1 LPNRYLAK
9 LTVVEAALQL
19 IPTSKTGSVHPKL
32 PVNKKLPPLSSFLR
46 RYRLAWIVFFYLPVG
61 LVTIA
66 AIIGARSYTQRL
78 NDELAAGQRT
88 IGVAS
93 RITAFGEQ
101 ITKSILLI
109 EKSVRDKKP
118 ADTSVYELQVAADRL
133 DQIVNAFNEGSETVA
148 PDGVRFMVEAVSD
161 EKALEILNQM
171 NTIWF
176 GIKTRTDK
184 IVLIAGPHK
193 ANTEAAAFTEKNLSE
208 SSEFV
213 AAQQTLLAE
222 QTLAFSRRLEELAKA
237 RVDALEAPRTTLIGI
252 AAVSLLSLPGVFFIN
267 RVRRAHNASARL
279 ASELGASQA
288 QLESQAL
295 ALSTAKAE
303 TDRIM
308 ETVQEGLLL
317 IDAQGVI
324 GDYHSQELKTILR
337 QEQLAGRSLLGILER
352 LLSEKMFNTTKDYLA
367 LLFDANRKERAILK
381 VNPLTDIEVNFPNP
395 AGGFINRYLGFSFRR
410 IVENGV
416 VTRVFVAVRDV
427 TTQMELEKKLRDSER
442 HKDRQLDILLGI
454 VHVAPD
460 DLESFVTLV
469 ERELDTINET
479 LRAEHF
485 AAAGGLGEALR
496 ERLQTVFRCVHNLK
510 GNAALLQLTTFQ
522 KAADLF
528 ESKLR
533 ELLDRP
539 VLTGDD
545 FLSVVVA
552 QAGLRADLGDL
563 MELRGKLVGLRQP
576 VAAAGNTGNSDSSRP
591 STSPAAQIGA
601 GIRQLVADAARD
613 LDKVTT
619 VSIDDYAL
627 HTVAVDRADLVRDV
641 LIQLARNAV
650 AHSVEPTPVRL
661 AQGKPAS
668 ATLSVRSLPRT
679 EDGLVGIVFRDD
691 GAGLDLEA
699 IRRRAESNGLL
710 PVDHAHDPADIA
722 RCIFNPGFSTA
733 TVAGAHAGRGMG
745 MDIIKAKVVDEAGG
759 ALEVHCTPGQFC
771 EFHLYFPAASA

>member
-1 LPNRYLAK
+1 VKKNLP
-9 LTVVEAALQL
+9 
-19 IPTSKTGSVHPKL
+19 L
-32 PVNKKLPPLSSFLR
+32 PSSQRSRTL
-46 RYRLAWIVFFYLPVG
+46 LAWIVFFYVPVG
-61 LVTIA
+61 VMAVA
-66 AIIGARSYTQRL
+66 AIIGARNYTRQL
-78 NDELAAGQRT
+78 NEELASGQRT

-161 EKALEILNQM
+161 EKALETLTQM

-176 GIKTRTDK
+176 GIKTRADK

-222 QTLAFSRRLEELAKA
+222 QTLAFTRRLEELAKA
-237 RVDALEAPRTTLIGI
+237 RIAALEGPRTLLIGV

-267 RVRRAHNASARL
+267 RVRRARNASAKL
-279 ASELGASQA
+279 AAELGASQK

-324 GDYHSQELKTILR
+324 GDYHSHELKIILR

-352 LLSEKMFNTTKDYLA
+352 LLTEKMFNTTKDYIA
-367 LLFDANRKERAILK
+367 LLFDANRKEKAVLK

-454 VHVAPD
+454 VHVSPD
-460 DLESFVTLV
+460 DLEAFVALV
-469 ERELDTINET
+469 ERELDTVNET

-485 AAAGGLGEALR
+485 AAAGGQGEALR
-496 ERLQTVFRCVHNLK
+496 ERLQTVFRSVHNLK

-545 FLSVVVA
+545 FLAVVVA

-576 VAAAGNTGNSDSSRP
+576 VAAAGTSGETAQTV
-591 STSPAAQIGA
+591 TSPAVQIGE

-627 HTVAVDRADLVRDV
+627 HTVASGRSDLVRDV

-650 AHSVEPTPVRL
+650 AHSVEPAPVRL

-668 ATLSVRSLPRT
+668 ATLSVRPLPRT
-679 EDGLVGIVFRDD
+679 DDGLVGIAFRDD

-710 PVDHAHDPADIA
+710 PADHAHDPADIA
-722 RCIFNPGFSTA
+722 RCIFSPGFSTTA
-733 TVAGAHAGRGMG
+733 VAGAHSGRGMG
-745 MDIIKAKVVDEAGG
+745 MDIIKSKVVDEAGG

-771 EFHLYFPAASA
+771 EFHLYFPTATA

>member
-1 LPNRYLAK
+1 MKN
-9 LTVVEAALQL
+9 
-19 IPTSKTGSVHPKL
+19 
-32 PVNKKLPPLSSFLR
+32 PLSFFSSLR
-46 RYRLAWIVFFYLPVG
+46 RQSWLAWTVLFYAPMALVAIVSIL
-61 LVTIA
+61 
-66 AIIGARSYTQRL
+66 GAQRYTQKL
-78 NDELAAGQRT
+78 GTELAAGQRT
-88 IGVAS
+88 ISVAS

-101 ITKSILLI
+101 ITKSILLT
-109 EKSVRDKKP
+109 EKSIRDHTP
-118 ADTSVYELQVAADRL
+118 ADKPVYELQVAADRL
-133 DQIVNAFNEGSETVA
+133 DQIINAFNEGSETVA

-161 EKALEILNQM
+161 EKALETLTQM

-176 GIKTRTDK
+176 GIKTRADK

-193 ANTEAAAFTEKNLSE
+193 EYTEAAAFTEKNLSE

-222 QTLAFSRRLEELAKA
+222 QTLAFTRRLEELAKG
-237 RVDALEAPRTTLIGI
+237 RVNALEGPRTLFIGA
-252 AAVSLLSLPGVFFIN
+252 AAVSLLALPGVFFIN
-267 RVRRAHNASARL
+267 RVRRARNASARL
-279 ASELGASQA
+279 ASELGTSQA
-288 QLESQAL
+288 KLEAQSL

-317 IDAQGVI
+317 IDAQGII
-324 GDYHSQELKTILR
+324 GDYHSHELNTILR
-337 QEQLAGRSLLGILER
+337 QEKLAGRSLLQILER

-395 AGGFINRYLGFSFRR
+395 AGGFINRYLGFTFRR

-460 DLESFVTLV
+460 ELENFVVLV
-469 ERELDTINET
+469 ESELDTINDT

-485 AAAGGLGEALR
+485 ASSGGQGEALR

-576 VAAAGNTGNSDSSRP
+576 LAAAGAAAPSDP
-591 STSPAAQIGA
+591 SASAAVSSPAVQIGV
-601 GIRQLVADAARD
+601 GLRQLVADAARD

-627 HTVAVDRADLVRDV
+627 HTVAADRPALVRDV

-650 AHSVEPTPVRL
+650 AHSVEPAPVRL
-661 AQGKPAS
+661 ACGKPAS
-668 ATLSVRSLPRT
+668 ATLSVRALPRT
-679 EDGLVGIVFRDD
+679 DDGFVGIAFRDD

-699 IRRRAESNGLL
+699 IRQRAESAGLL
-710 PVDHAHDPADIA
+710 PVDHSHTPADIA
-722 RCIFNPGFSTA
+722 RCIFAPGFSTSA
-733 TVAGAHAGRGMG
+733 IADAHSGRGMG
-745 MDIIKAKVVDEAGG
+745 MDIIKTKVVDEAGG

-771 EFHLYFPAASA
+771 EFHLYFPSASA